1 VAKESSIAV
10 EANGLNVIPEGER
23 HGKASGQFW
32 PWAAANIS
40 LFGISMAGWIFSF
53 GLNFTQL
60 IFASIF
66 GIVFSFAMVGIISLA
81 GRRGSAPTMVLS
93 RAAFGIHGNALPA
106 GVSYLLLVGWETAL
120 VSLGVLASDTVM
132 RQLGFVLGDNNFF
145 GKVLAFVVIAG
156 LTIFSGIWGF
166 KLIMKIQK
174 WITLSGILLTVVFIA
189 LTLPGLNPSSV
200 DALTAGSTTTLVAT
214 MVYAA
219 TAFGL
224 GWVNSGADY
233 SRYLPR
239 KTKGLAIFGWTTFGA
254 AIGPIVLMIY
264 GFLLVSSNADI
275 AEQIGGDPIGALLL
289 ALPEGSEWFLLP
301 FLLVVVIG
309 FLGGAILDIYSSGL
323 ALLTM
328 GVKISRPV
336 AAGIDGLLM
345 VLGTFFFVFVAD
357 SFFWPFQAGLYILGT
372 PIAAWTGVFIADL
385 VLRKRDYNDN
395 ALYSAK
401 GRYGSINFS
410 GFLTMIVGTVVGFG
424 LIVSPDV
431 SLTWTTWEGYIF
443 RALGFT
449 ADNPGDWYFSN
460 IGVFVALAIGF
471 VGHFVFGRNAVKR
484 QES

>member
-1 VAKESSIAV
+1 
-10 EANGLNVIPEGER
+10 
-23 HGKASGQFW
+23 
-32 PWAAANIS
+32 
-40 LFGISMAGWIFSF
+40 
-53 GLNFTQL
+53 
-60 IFASIF
+60 
-66 GIVFSFAMVGIISLA
+66 
-81 GRRGSAPTMVLS
+81 
-93 RAAFGIHGNALPA
+93 
-106 GVSYLLLVGWETAL
+106 
-120 VSLGVLASDTVM
+120 M

-200 DALTAGSTTTLVAT
+200 DALTAGSITTLVAT

-239 KTKGLAIFGWTTFGA
+239 KTKGSAIFGWTTFGA

-301 FLLVVVIG
+301 FLIVVVIG

-449 ADNPGDWYFSN
+449 ADNPGDWYYSN